1 MGSEY
6 LRKRVCNLNEAEETA
21 MFISEKLQTV
31 DGRLA
36 TEAKAFGAV
45 KVLVEN
51 VYPAHLQSIKIHIE
65 QKKE

>member
-1 MGSEY
+1 MKM
-6 LRKRVCNLNEAEETA
+6 L
-21 MFISEKLQTV
+21 ISEKLQTV
-31 DGRLA
+31 DGQLA